1 VVTLTPKTDKGAR
14 TISLDA
20 RTVAVLRAH
29 RVAQMEERLACGSAY
44 QDEGDYVFRRED
56 GVPIHPERFSSL
68 FKQRCRRRSA
78 ADLRSDVV
86 APSCGRTLEP
96 TW

>member
-56 GVPIHPERFSSL
+56 GVPIHRRCSSN
-68 FKQRCRRRSA
+68 A
-78 ADLRSDVV
+78 ADVGAQLIFG
-86 APSCGRTLEP
+86 AM
-96 TW
+96 